1 MVKYALLDR
10 IICVI
15 IEVEEK
21 TFLKEIRPME
31 KKLRYAIVGCG
42 NFGKQHLDAI
52 MTVSGIEVVAL
63 CDIHIESCEKRK
75 EEFGLSAK
83 CYTDHKEMLKCEKI
97 DVVTVASSDKA
108 HKDATVDSLRAGCHV
123 LCEKPMALFTEE
135 CEEMVKA
142 ADESGKLLMVG
153 QVCRYAP
160 GFVKAKSLVEKGV
173 IGELYFV
180 ESEYAHDY
188 LGREGVDGW
197 RADKDREPII
207 GGACHAI
214 DLLRW
219 IAGDPIETSAYSNHK
234 MLKSWPVNDT
244 TVAIM
249 KFPGDVIGKVFTSIG
264 CKRDYT
270 MRTVLYGTKGTI
282 IVNNTDPYLTLYLDK
297 IEGAPF
303 ADGQLEGTEEKLIR
317 HLIKVS
323 INNHNVAAEHRQMLD
338 SVLNGTPLIT
348 TGREGAR
355 TVAVCRAVV
364 ESAKTGMPVKIKYT
378 V

>member
-1 MVKYALLDR
+1 MN
-10 IICVI
+10 
-15 IEVEEK
+15 
-21 TFLKEIRPME
+21 
-31 KKLRYAIVGCG
+31 KKLRYAVIGCA
-42 NFGKQHLDAI
+42 NFGKAHLEALSTI
-52 MTVSGIEVVAL
+52 TEIEVVAL
-63 CDIHIESCEKRK
+63 CDIHIELCEKRN
-75 EEFGLSAK
+75 EEFKLGANM
-83 CYTDHKEMLKCEKI
+83 YTDHNEMLKNEKL
-97 DVVTVASSDKA
+97 DVVVVATADKA
-108 HKDATVDSLRAGCHV
+108 HKQATVDALRAGCHV
-123 LCEKPMALFTEE
+123 MCEKPMALFVEE
-135 CEEMVKA
+135 CEEMIKT
-142 ADESGKLLMVG
+142 ADETGKLLMVG

-160 GFVKAKSLVEKGV
+160 GFVKAKSLVEQGV
-173 IGELYFV
+173 IGDLYFV

-188 LGREGVDGW
+188 FGREGVDNW

-234 MLKSWPVNDT
+234 MLTDWPVNDT

-249 KFPGDVIGKVFTSIG
+249 KFPNDVIGKVFTSIG

-282 IVNNTDPYLTLYLDK
+282 IVNNTDPYLTLFLEK
-297 IEGAPF
+297 IDGAPF
-303 ADGQLEGTEEKLIR
+303 AAGQLEGTEEKLIR
-317 HLIKVS
+317 HQIKVS

-338 SVLNGTPLIT
+338 AVIDGKPLIT

-355 TVAVCRAVV
+355 TVMVCRAVV

>member
-1 MVKYALLDR
+1 
-10 IICVI
+10 
-15 IEVEEK
+15 
-21 TFLKEIRPME
+21 
-31 KKLRYAIVGCG
+31 
-42 NFGKQHLDAI
+42 
-52 MTVSGIEVVAL
+52 
-63 CDIHIESCEKRK
+63 
-75 EEFGLSAK
+75 
-83 CYTDHKEMLKCEKI
+83 MLKNEEI

-108 HKDATVDSLRAGCHV
+108 HMQATVDALNAGCHV
-123 LCEKPMALFTEE
+123 MCEKPMSLFTED
-135 CEEMVKA
+135 CEKMVKA
-142 ADESGKLLMVG
+142 ADETGKLLMVG

-160 GFVKAKSLVEKGV
+160 GFVKAKELVEKGI
-173 IGELYFV
+173 IGDLYFV

-188 LGREGVDGW
+188 FGREGVDNW

-219 IAGDPIETSAYSNHK
+219 IAGDPVETMAYSNHK
-234 MLKSWPVNDT
+234 MLTNWPVNDT

-249 KFPGDVIGKVFTSIG
+249 KFPNDVIGKVFTSIG

-282 IVNNTDPYLTLYLDK
+282 IVNNTDPYLELFLEK
-297 IEGAPF
+297 IDGAPF
-303 ADGQLEGTEEKLIR
+303 ADGQLGKIEERTIK
-317 HLIKVS
+317 HSIKVS
-323 INNHNVAAEHRQMLD
+323 INNHNVAAEHKQMID
-338 SVLNGTPLIT
+338 AVLGKSELIT

-364 ESAKTGMPVKIKYT
+364 ESAKTGMPVKITYT

>member
-1 MVKYALLDR
+1 
-10 IICVI
+10 
-15 IEVEEK
+15 
-21 TFLKEIRPME
+21 ME
-31 KKLRYAIVGCG
+31 NKLRYAIVGCG

-63 CDIHIESCEKRK
+63 CDIHTESCEKRK
-75 EEFGLSAK
+75 EEFGLSAN
-83 CYTDHKEMLKCEKI
+83 CYTDHKEMLRNEKI

-108 HKDATVDSLRAGCHV
+108 HKEATVDALRAGCHV

-234 MLKSWPVNDT
+234 MLKNWPVNDT

-297 IEGAPF
+297 IDGAPF
-303 ADGQLEGTEEKLIR
+303 ADGQLDGTEEKLIR

>member
-1 MVKYALLDR
+1 MN
-10 IICVI
+10 
-15 IEVEEK
+15 
-21 TFLKEIRPME
+21 T
-31 KKLRYAIVGCG
+31 KLRYAIVGCG

-52 MTVSGIEVVAL
+52 RTVSEIEVVAL
-63 CDIHIESCEKRK
+63 CDVHIESCEKRK
-75 EEFGLSAK
+75 EEFGLNAN
-83 CYTDHKEMLKCEKI
+83 CYTDHKEMLRKEKI
-97 DVVTVASSDKA
+97 DVVTVATSDKA
-108 HKDATVDSLRAGCHV
+108 HKDATVDALKAGCHV
-123 LCEKPMALFTEE
+123 MCEKPMALFVEE

-160 GFVKAKSLVEKGV
+160 GFVKAKELVDKGV
-173 IGELYFV
+173 IGDLYFV

-188 LGREGVDGW
+188 FGREGVDGW

-219 IAGDPIETSAYSNHK
+219 IAGNPTETMAYSNHK
-234 MLKSWPVNDT
+234 MLTHWPVNDT

-249 KFPGDVIGKVFTSIG
+249 KFPGDVVGKVFTSIG

-270 MRTVLYGTKGTI
+270 MRTVIYGTKGTI
-282 IVNNTDPYLTLYLDK
+282 IVNNTDPHLTLYLDK

-303 ADGQLEGTEEKLIR
+303 ANGQLEGTEEKLIR

-338 SVLNGTPLIT
+338 SILNGKELIT

-355 TVAVCRAVV
+355 TVTVCRAVV
-364 ESAKTGMPVKIKYT
+364 ESAKTGMPVKINYT

>member
-1 MVKYALLDR
+1 MIIIQKSEREVKPFSAESEKNFMENKTLNVAIIGMHMGTKHLVGVRECGDHIGAVCDINPTTLKHFADMYEIPECDRYLDYR
-10 IICVI
+10 DI
-15 IEVEEK
+15 
-21 TFLKEIRPME
+21 LKREDIDV
-31 KKLRYAIVGCG
+31 AIVAAPDQLQREMSEACLAA
-42 NFGKQHLDAI
+42 GK
-52 MTVSGIEVVAL
+52 
-63 CDIHIESCEKRK
+63 
-75 EEFGLSAK
+75 
-83 CYTDHKEMLKCEKI
+83 
-97 DVVTVASSDKA
+97 
-108 HKDATVDSLRAGCHV
+108 HV
-123 LCEKPMALFTEE
+123 LCEKPLALTREE
-135 CEEMVKA
+135 LVAICEMTKKY
-142 ADESGKLLMVG
+142 DRKFMVG
-153 QVCRYAP
+153 QICRYNPNFA
-160 GFVKAKSLVEKGV
+160 KAKELVDAGA
-173 IGELYFV
+173 IGELYYV

-188 LGREGVDGW
+188 HKIMYDWRCDPNRHGVV
-197 RADKDREPII
+197 
-207 GGACHAI
+207 GGGCHAV

-234 MLKSWPVNDT
+234 MLKNWPVNDT

-323 INNHNVAAEHRQMLD
+323 INNHNVAADHRQMLD

-355 TVAVCRAVV
+355 TVAVLLITLFC
-364 ESAKTGMPVKIKYT
+364 
-378 V
+378 